1 MKIENTSAD
10 ELNKIFEAHTGGEPL
25 DKSAK
30 ILTDK
35 WTGYAPLKEHYQI
48 TQEKSKGGEN
58 FELIHRYIQGLKS
71 WLIGIYHSVESRYLQ
86 VYLDK
91 YSYRF
96 NRSLWKESIFDHL
109 IQRMVKAKPLT
120 YKALIINGRT

>member
-1 MKIENTSAD
+1 MKIENTSAE
-10 ELNKIFEAHTGGEPL
+10 ELNKIFIAHI

-35 WTGYAPLKEHYQI
+35 WTGYTPLKEHYQI

-58 FELIHRYIQGLKS
+58 FELMHRYIQGLKS
-71 WLIGIYHSVESRYLQ
+71 WLRGIYHSVESRYLQ
-86 VYLDK
+86 IYLDE

-96 NRSLWKESIFDHL
+96 NRSLWKESIFDNL

-120 YKALIINGRT
+120 YKTLIINVRT